1 MSAPDLSSDA
11 ATKGYVDER
20 FNSISS
26 NSIISSLFNS
36 ISTGGI
42 GGITLEQSICAI
54 YELVKILGY
63 EKK

>member
-1 MSAPDLSSDA
+1 MSAPDLSNDA

-20 FNSISS
+20 FNLISS
-26 NSIISSLFNS
+26 NSILSSVFNS
-36 ISTGGI
+36 INAGGV

-63 EKK
+63 K

>member
-11 ATKGYVDER
+11 ATKAYVDER

-36 ISTGGI
+36 INAGGI

>member
-36 ISTGGI
+36 ISTSGI